1 MKKVLLVIFSFM
13 LLQSL
18 AAAGPYPYMALY
30 LDEDRTCY
38 CGYGP
43 GLFSIYA
50 FILPSDDG
58 AHGCAF
64 KVEVD
69 IAGMVLG
76 KEING
81 LDVLPPPSDA
91 EYCYMYRACDPG
103 LHWILKI
110 DIFLIDSTTPG
121 TAYFVDSPTE
131 NFLGT
136 FSCEEGYPQE
146 DGVVLTNAYFNTNP
160 CPEIGTES
168 SSWGAIK
175 SIFK

>member
-13 LLQSL
+13 LLQGL

-30 LDEDRTCY
+30 LDENRSCY
-38 CGYGP
+38 CAYGP
-43 GLFSIYA
+43 GTFSIYA
-50 FILPSDDG
+50 FIFPSDDG

-69 IAGMVLG
+69 IDGMVLS
-76 KEING
+76 EEVNTPVV
-81 LDVLPPPSDA
+81 VLPPPS
-91 EYCYMYRACDPG
+91 EYSYMYQACELDW
-103 LHWILKI
+103 HWILKI
-110 DIFLIDSTTPG
+110 DVYLADSTSPG